1 MNQRH
6 FFYCV
11 GVVAGVPDASGA
23 GGKKGAERI
32 CKAAGAFSENPA
44 EGGASAEYHFQTR
57 PTWRT
62 AFEKEDARSKII
74 RASF

>member
-23 GGKKGAERI
+23 GSTACPEHVLVGKVSLSKYSVIFGHVSVAY
-32 CKAAGAFSENPA
+32 FPVLL
-44 EGGASAEYHFQTR
+44 QTVF
-57 PTWRT
+57 RT
-62 AFEKEDARSKII
+62 TVSGTAKSTDL
-74 RASF
+74 